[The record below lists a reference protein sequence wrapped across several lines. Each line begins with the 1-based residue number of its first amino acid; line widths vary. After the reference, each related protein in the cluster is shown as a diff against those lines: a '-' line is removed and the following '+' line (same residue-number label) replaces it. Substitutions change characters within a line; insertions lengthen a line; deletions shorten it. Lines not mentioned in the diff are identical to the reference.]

1 MAEIVVVS
9 IISQILKF
17 VKRNAWTK
25 EDVELLE
32 KAANPHLVAA
42 TLITTMTFAAGITM
56 PGGFVDKDGTHP
68 GSAILR
74 SSAAFVAF
82 VIFDIISLV
91 FSSTAVLIHLL
102 VPLLPRPESR
112 ASFSTVAGCLFWWR

>member
-1 MAEIVVVS
+1 M
-9 IISQILKF
+9 
-17 VKRNAWTK
+17 KRKTWTK

-32 KAANPHLVAA
+32 KVVSPQMVVA

-74 SSAAFVAF
+74 SSDTFMAF
-82 VIFDIISLV
+82 VILDNISMV
-91 FSSTAVLIHLL
+91 FSSSAVLILY
-102 VPLLPRPESR
+102 
-112 ASFSTVAGCLFWWR
+112 